1 MNYIIASE
9 NNIELLMKIRLEMLR
24 VVNNL
29 TADYQFDE
37 SIVNNARKYFID
49 GSHTTVLAVNE
60 YVIGCATMCYIEMM
74 PTFSHPT
81 GKRAHLMNVYTASEY
96 RRQGIAL
103 KMLEILIDTARK
115 NGVTQISLDATEAGR
130 PLYKKAGFNGSD
142 EYMVMDL

>member
-1 MNYIIASE
+1 MKYIIASE
-9 NNIELLMKIRLEMLR
+9 NDIELLMKIRLEMLR

-29 TADYQFDE
+29 TADYRFDE
-37 SIVNNARKYFID
+37 SIVNNIRKYFID
-49 GSHTTVLAVNE
+49 GSHTTVLVVDEN
-60 YVIGCATMCYIEMM
+60 VIGCATMCYIEIM

-103 KMLEILIDTARK
+103 KMLEILIDKARQ